1 MNKIIGTMLL
11 VCAGA
16 GSVYA
21 QAPMAATPAAPAAK
35 APSVSQTIKQLEQ
48 DWVDAIKAND
58 WDKLNQIL
66 ADDWVALGFTGKKE
80 TKQSLEADFKSGKDK
95 LESITIGPIDVKVLG
110 NVAVAQGSDT
120 EKSTTDGKDTSG
132 KWVWMDVFVKRD
144 GKWVAVRSQAAKL

>member
-1 MNKIIGTMLL
+1 MNKVIGTMLL

-21 QAPMAATPAAPAAK
+21 QAPAAAAPVSK

-48 DWVDAIKAND
+48 DWVDAVKAKD
-58 WDKLNQIL
+58 WDKLNQII
-66 ADDWVALGFTGKKE
+66 ADDWVSLGFTGKKD
-80 TKQSLEADFKSGKDK
+80 TKKSVEADFNSGKNK

-110 NVAVAQGSDT
+110 NVAVAQGGDT

-144 GKWVAVRSQAAKL
+144 GKWVAVRSQSAKL